1 MKDNTGRDFYKRR
14 TDDGSTQGEHPKAE
28 HRTPGGDAARD
39 DGGQG
44 VRSARGG
51 CRRGGQGVR
60 SARGGCRRGGQGVRS
75 ARGGRRQRT
84 KEGPAPR
91 TRSRRQSRPGAG
103 EAALSAQGG
112 PSLPSPR
119 QIDETLR
126 DILRQATPD
135 AARLLVQAIGN
146 EQLSFSLRIDCAKDV
161 LNRIYGKQAPPEQPG
176 SVRFVLEEE
185 LERYAK

>member
-1 MKDNTGRDFYKRR
+1 MM
-14 TDDGSTQGEHPKAE
+14 
-28 HRTPGGDAARD
+28 AARRESTRKQSTEPREETPP
-39 DGGQG
+39 GMTAAKASTAPGEAAG
-44 VRSARGG
+44 EAAKASTAPGEAAGEAANASAAPGEAAG
-51 CRRGGQGVR
+51 
-60 SARGGCRRGGQGVRS
+60 SAP
-75 ARGGRRQRT
+75 